1 MRLSIVVDTNV
12 VISGILTSDPNAP
25 TARIV
30 DAMLQGSLIFLLSV
44 DLLAEHRA
52 VLLRPA
58 LRARHGLDDSEIEIV
73 LTTLADNAVVREPV
87 DPPSLPPD
95 RGDRHL
101 WALLAAHPGTA
112 LVTGDRALL
121 ENPPNWAKVIAPA
134 DFVQNL

>member
-1 MRLSIVVDTNV
+1 MRLPTVIDTNV
-12 VISGILTSDPNAP
+12 VVSGILTSDPGAP

-30 DAMLQGSLIFLLSV
+30 DAMLRGSLIFLLSV
-44 DLLAEHRA
+44 DLLAEYRG

-58 LRARHGLDDSEIEIV
+58 VRTRHGLDESEIDVV
-73 LTTLADNAVVREPV
+73 LTTFADRAVVREPV

-101 WALLAAHPGTA
+101 WALLAAHPGTT

-121 ENPPNWAKVIAPA
+121 ENPPSWASVITPA
-134 DFVQNL
+134 DFVRNL

>member
-12 VISGILTSDPNAP
+12 VVSGILTSDPNAP

-44 DLLAEHRA
+44 DLLAEYRA
-52 VLLRPA
+52 VLLRPT
-58 LRARHGLDDSEIEIV
+58 LRARHGLDDSKIDIV
-73 LTTLADNAVVREPV
+73 LTTVVDNAVVREPV

-101 WALLAAHPGTA
+101 WALLAAHPGTV

-121 ENPPNWAKVIAPA
+121 ENPPNWANVIAPA
-134 DFVQNL
+134 DFVQTL